1 MLEVLNINTKCK
13 AKNFFADNNADID
26 INDNNSGTHKT
37 IIRFTLS
44 TLTSNISIY
53 FLCTILF
60 SIPMVVMRRIMKEI
74 CRRQLLLRKSFRVER
89 SFAPQ

>member
-1 MLEVLNINTKCK
+1 MLEVLNINTKFK
-13 AKNFFADNNADID
+13 AKNFFADNNDID

-74 CRRQLLLRKSFRVER
+74 CRRQLLLRKSFREER

>member
-13 AKNFFADNNADID
+13 GKNFFADNNDID

-37 IIRFTLS
+37 IILFTLS

-53 FLCTILF
+53 FLFTILF
-60 SIPMVVMRRIMKEI
+60 SIPMGVMRRIMKEV
-74 CRRQLLLRKSFRVER
+74 CRRQLLLRKSFREER

>member
-13 AKNFFADNNADID
+13 GKNFFADNNDID

-37 IIRFTLS
+37 IILFTLS

>member
-13 AKNFFADNNADID
+13 AKNFFADNNDID

-37 IIRFTLS
+37 IILFTLS

-53 FLCTILF
+53 FLFTILF
-60 SIPMVVMRRIMKEI
+60 SIPMGVMRRIMKEV
-74 CRRQLLLRKSFRVER
+74 CRRQLLLRKSFREER

>member
-13 AKNFFADNNADID
+13 AKNFFADNNDID

-37 IIRFTLS
+37 IILFTLS

-53 FLCTILF
+53 FHCTILF

-74 CRRQLLLRKSFRVER
+74 CRRQLLLRKSFREER